1 MKQVQKT
8 IGRWVQR
15 IAGKSRDQTTAQ
27 PARQLAE
34 LDAKALRQV
43 AGGTADTPDTPTKGW

>member
-15 IAGKSRDQTTAQ
+15 IAGKNRSGATAQ
-27 PARQLAE
+27 PTRQLSE
-34 LDAKALRQV
+34 LDPKELRQIG
-43 AGGTADTPDTPTKGW
+43 GGTSEATQLPTKGW

>member
-15 IAGKSRDQTTAQ
+15 IAGKPSAEAPTQVSRKPVKLDDQS
-27 PARQLAE
+27 LH
-34 LDAKALRQV
+34 QV
-43 AGGTADTPDTPTKGW
+43 SGGTTSLPVKGW

>member
-15 IAGKSRDQTTAQ
+15 IAGKTPPQAE
-27 PARQLAE
+27 ARASQRPAE
-34 LDAKALRQV
+34 LDAQAFRHV
-43 AGGTADTPDTPTKGW
+43 AGGNGASLPTKGW

>member
-15 IAGKSRDQTTAQ
+15 IAGKIPADAQAQAARKPVKLDDQT
-27 PARQLAE
+27 
-34 LDAKALRQV
+34 LRHV
-43 AGGTADTPDTPTKGW
+43 SGGTTDLPVKGW

>member
-15 IAGKSRDQTTAQ
+15 IAAKTRSETKVQAVRQ
-27 PARQLAE
+27 PSE
-34 LDAKALRQV
+34 LDAKALRQIS
-43 AGGTADTPDTPTKGW
+43 GGTTDAPYKGW

>member
-15 IAGKSRDQTTAQ
+15 IAGKTRSDTMTP
-27 PARQLAE
+27 PARQPLE

-43 AGGTADTPDTPTKGW
+43 AGGTVPTKGW